1 MLALR
6 QRSEMTSLHDIVI
19 VGALACT
26 ALLWAFAFLGGL
38 ASVWD
43 TFSDHTHDLI
53 ERLKSEPNHTAEKQG
68 SGDIPSAEEALQAY
82 LEAFPKYSK
91 ESLRAKSRSDRLR
104 IAKTRP
110 RKKSQ

>member
-53 ERLKSEPNHTAEKQG
+53 ERLK
-68 SGDIPSAEEALQAY
+68 
-82 LEAFPKYSK
+82 
-91 ESLRAKSRSDRLR
+91 R
-104 IAKTRP
+104 
-110 RKKSQ
+110 